1 MPDASNCVL
10 AQSDKRK
17 LETSQPEV
25 ADGYISLERT
35 KLMIPCVVSGPFLCA
50 SGVLSVLN
58 IIVILIYIPF
68 YCQGP
73 KIEFCV
79 FQNTEL
85 NRCGVALFGTKE
97 DKERQHIEMWSQKV
111 TIHVGQQG

>member
-35 KLMIPCVVSGPFLCA
+35 KLMIPCVVSGLFCA
-50 SGVLSVLN
+50 SGVLSFLN

-68 YCQGP
+68 YRQGP

-85 NRCGVALFGTKE
+85 N
-97 DKERQHIEMWSQKV
+97 
-111 TIHVGQQG
+111 